1 MRRLLQNLVSNA
13 VKYTLKGRVLVGCR
27 RVQGAV
33 RIEVW
38 DTGLGIPDDQ
48 RRRVFE
54 EFQRLEQGARAARGR
69 RLGLS
74 IVERL
79 GRVLGHAI
87 ALRSRLGAGSVF
99 AVTAPLGVARPAA
112 AADLSIGEPN
122 SPAAPLSGLKVLAI
136 DNEPRVLDGMRVL
149 LSKWGCRVA
158 TAQGLEEAYEA
169 LEALEGPPDA
179 IIADYHLDDGDGL
192 TAIATLRDR
201 VGFFVPAILATADRG
216 QDVRDAAARVDV
228 ALLNK
233 PLKPAPLR
241 AQLTRCLALR
251 AVPAGQ

>member
-1 MRRLLQNLVSNA
+1 
-13 VKYTLKGRVLVGCR
+13 
-27 RVQGAV
+27 
-33 RIEVW
+33 
-38 DTGLGIPDDQ
+38 
-48 RRRVFE
+48 
-54 EFQRLEQGARAARGR
+54 
-69 RLGLS
+69 
-74 IVERL
+74 
-79 GRVLGHAI
+79 
-87 ALRSRLGAGSVF
+87 
-99 AVTAPLGVARPAA
+99 
-112 AADLSIGEPN
+112 
-122 SPAAPLSGLKVLAI
+122 
-136 DNEPRVLDGMRVL
+136 MRVL

>member
-54 EFQRLEQGARAARGR
+54 EFQRLEQGARAARGLG
-69 RLGLS
+69 LGLS